1 MHIVDGALSTPV
13 VVAGAVLA
21 AAGVVRGLRDMSLEK
36 VPATGVL
43 AATFFVAS
51 LVNVPIGPSSVH
63 LIMNGLA
70 GLVLGWAAFPALFVG
85 LLLQAIF
92 FGFGGLMVLGV
103 NTLNI
108 ALPAVIVGLLFRKGA
123 LSTNTK
129 VAMLSGAAAGAGAIL
144 LTALMVAVVLL
155 ASGQEFLAAAKLVV
169 VAHLPVMVVEGL
181 ICAAAVLLVGRV
193 KPELFGAMGMAPLP
207 GRAA

>member
-1 MHIVDGALSTPV
+1 
-13 VVAGAVLA
+13 
-21 AAGVVRGLRDMSLEK
+21 
-36 VPATGVL
+36 
-43 AATFFVAS
+43 
-51 LVNVPIGPSSVH
+51 
-63 LIMNGLA
+63 MNGLA

-92 FGFGGLMVLGV
+92 FGFGGLMVLGI

-108 ALPAVIVGLLFRKGA
+108 ALPAVIVGMLFRKGA
-123 LSTNTK
+123 LSANSK

-144 LTALMVAVVLL
+144 LTALMVALVLL

-169 VAHLPVMVVEGL
+169 LAHLPVMVVEGL

-193 KPELFGAMGMAPLP
+193 KPELFGAMGMAPAL